1 MSQFRSQPAF
11 PQASRR
17 TYAAFILLLILGF
30 LAVKPGVAF
39 PVGINTTSLSVGPS
53 KSSPISNSISP
64 SKAFHILIGYP
75 SHKYIGKGL
84 QTTEGLHPR
93 AVKDD
98 TILCRTSDGRYYRIA
113 NAFDN
118 HPTDSKG
125 MLCGFVGYPYFERPI
140 YKHGKL
146 EEVVNPQK
154 GKVRR
159 DGTGETY
166 QTTWANQG
174 PEVAWSMY
182 HSFAHFWY
190 PYIVNRIT
198 DKITGANVGGPRV
211 TPEQYKRVKA
221 AKKIVKEWMKVA
233 AMENH
238 RNAVKEALKEAS
250 DRADDKRIEHQE
262 KLKKE
267 EQEMLDQKQKIE
279 LETEK
284 EDRVRLK
291 EVQWKLLS
299 DELRLQLVMAHKAK
313 DKAKAELHTMKHQ
326 IKADAKQRKKAAK
339 DAHQP
344 QDEAAEKAQKA
355 ADAQAL
361 LVKNEEVRQKRA
373 EVARLKE
380 EVRRNQAL
388 AVDENYLKNNFNMHK
403 ELKRLKKLS
412 DRYRKDLQA
421 SLDHDK
427 AMTKEQMEDNGRV
440 EGIGT

>member
-1 MSQFRSQPAF
+1 MSQFRSQLAF

-30 LAVKPGVAF
+30 LAVETSVAF
-39 PVGINTTSLSVGPS
+39 PIGINTTSLSVDS
-53 KSSPISNSISP
+53 AQSSPISNSISP
-64 SKAFHILIGYP
+64 SKTSHILIGYP

-84 QTTEGLHPR
+84 QTTEGLHTR

-159 DGTGETY
+159 DGTGEVY
-166 QTTWANQG
+166 SNTWSKQG

-198 DKITGANVGGPRV
+198 DTITGENVNGPRV

-250 DRADDKRIEHQE
+250 DRADDERIKLRE

-267 EQEMLDQKQKIE
+267 EQEMLDQKLKIE

-299 DELRLQLVMAHKAK
+299 DELRLQLVMAQKAK
-313 DKAKAELHTMKHQ
+313 DKAKAELNAMKQ
-326 IKADAKQRKKAAK
+326 QTI
-339 DAHQP
+339 
-344 QDEAAEKAQKA
+344 

-361 LVKNEEVRQKRA
+361 LVKNEEVHQKRA

-388 AVDENYLKNNFNMHK
+388 IVDEKYLENNFNMHK

-412 DRYRKDLQA
+412 DRYRKDLKA
-421 SLDHDK
+421 SLDYDQ
-427 AMTKEQMEDNGRV
+427 AVTKEQIGDDGRV